1 MTTTRL
7 VGLTLL
13 LAACGSSPSTGRQDG
28 GAGGMTDG
36 GAGGVAGAT
45 VAAGTT
51 GGSGI
56 AGAGGAGTGAVTG
69 IGGGDAGGQATAGSG
84 GGAAGAGAGGA
95 ASGDGDGATSAGR
108 GGTAAGGRSG
118 AGGAA
123 GASLGTWTMLASMP
137 LGARQEHG
145 VAAANGIVYVIG
157 NYNFGATTNPDARR
171 LEAYDPATGIWST
184 RAQIP
189 FAADHPNVA
198 AANGKLYILGAV
210 GTTQSAEYDP
220 ATDAW
225 TTRRNTP
232 TQRAASAVAA
242 IGNKIYVAGGA
253 PGNNTAMFDASVRDF
268 MAYDVT
274 TDTFEILEQIPGPG
288 RNHGPGAAADG
299 IFYILGGR
307 TGGPMDGLQSRVDA
321 YDPVAKQWSSR
332 AAMPRARGG
341 CSAGVI
347 NGHIVVVGGEGNA
360 VSANANRVFPE
371 TDVYDPVANTW
382 RTMAPMRTPRHGM
395 GAAGIGNTLYV
406 PGGATAQGGGT
417 AVAILEAFSL

>member
-1 MTTTRL
+1 M
-7 VGLTLL
+7 LT
-13 LAACGSSPSTGRQDG
+13 
-28 GAGGMTDG
+28 
-36 GAGGVAGAT
+36 
-45 VAAGTT
+45 
-51 GGSGI
+51 
-56 AGAGGAGTGAVTG
+56 
-69 IGGGDAGGQATAGSG
+69 
-84 GGAAGAGAGGA
+84 
-95 ASGDGDGATSAGR
+95 
-108 GGTAAGGRSG
+108 
-118 AGGAA
+118 
-123 GASLGTWTMLASMP
+123 SMP

-171 LEAYDPATGIWST
+171 LEAYDPATGMWST

-220 ATDAW
+220 ATNIW
-225 TTRRNTP
+225 TMKRNTP

-242 IGNKIYVAGGA
+242 IGNRIYIAGGA
-253 PGNNTAMFDASVRDF
+253 PGNNTAQFDASVRDF
-268 MAYDVT
+268 TAYDVT
-274 TDTFEILEQIPGPG
+274 TDMFEILEQIPGPG
-288 RNHGPGAAADG
+288 RNHGPGAVVDG

-307 TGGPMDGLQSRVDA
+307 TGGPTEGLQSRVDA

-341 CSAGVI
+341 CSAGVV
-347 NGHIVVVGGEGNA
+347 NGQIIVVGGEGNA

-395 GAAGIGNTLYV
+395 GAAGVGDTLYV